1 MVPALPS
8 VPQTLAMQDLCD
20 ASRYGAADPE
30 VVAATVT
37 RIGGGDADAWLREW
51 TQAGGEA
58 WVSAKRTGDA
68 ELFRHAASY
77 YAAALIAIA
86 ESDGSVDETQL
97 WRRQRECWELA
108 VACGRG
114 QPAPVPYE
122 GATLPGYF
130 FAGGPGRR
138 PLVIIDHGGLTP
150 TSRTWGLAGAEAHA
164 RGYHWMTF
172 DGPGG
177 RAVWPDHG
185 LLLRH
190 DWEAVLAPVA
200 DAMIGRPDVD
210 GARMAVVGAD
220 LAGFGVARALAYEHR
235 FAAAALVPGIVDA
248 ARPWLAALV
257 PTVQRALLDGDR
269 DAFDRELHLAE
280 LFAPGMTQRLRR
292 ATDGFG
298 APRVPLYDIYQRI
311 RCFALGEEVAQI
323 TTPLLVSSP
332 AADGGGMTP
341 WAGQG
346 CELHEWLSSPAAL
359 CLDATR
365 PEPILDWLDGH
376 LL

>member
-1 MVPALPS
+1 MVSALTP

-20 ASRYGAADPE
+20 ASQYGAADPE

-37 RIGGGDADAWLREW
+37 RIGAGDPDAWLREW

-58 WVSAKRTGDA
+58 WANARRTGDA

-77 YAAALIAIA
+77 YAAALTAIA
-86 ESDGSVDETQL
+86 DSDGSVDETQL
-97 WRRQRECWELA
+97 WQRQRDCWELA
-108 VACGRG
+108 VACGGG

-122 GATLPGYF
+122 GAALPGYF

-138 PLVIIDHGGLTP
+138 PLVIIDHGGQAP

-164 RGYHWMTF
+164 RGHHWMTF

-177 RAVWPDHG
+177 RAPSAGEG

-190 DWEAVLAPVA
+190 DWEAVLAPVT
-200 DAMIGRPDVD
+200 DAMIARHDVD
-210 GARMAVVGAD
+210 GTRMAIVGAE

-235 FAAAALVPGIVDA
+235 FAAAAVVPGIVDA
-248 ARPWLAALV
+248 SRPWLAALP
-257 PTVQRALLDGDR
+257 PTVYHALLDDDR
-269 DAFDRELHLAE
+269 EAFDRELYLAE
-280 LFAPGMTQRLRR
+280 LFAPGITQRLRR
-292 ATDGFG
+292 AADGFG
-298 APRVPLYDIYQRI
+298 GPRVPLYDVYQRI
-311 RCFALGEEVAQI
+311 RWFALGEEIAQI
-323 TTPLLVSSP
+323 ATPLLVCSPP
-332 AADGGGMTP
+332 AAGVAATP

-346 CELHEWLSSPAAL
+346 CELHERLGGPAAL
-359 CLDATR
+359 CRDATG
-365 PEPILDWLDGH
+365 PEAILDWLDRH